1 MTGSLSLIWLQT
13 RMVWHTFMGWY
24 HFFPAVVH
32 GQTIKV
38 VPHKRAWGTTVI
50 FFYRG
55 IVQRMGFMARI

>member
-1 MTGSLSLIWLQT
+1 
-13 RMVWHTFMGWY
+13 MVGHTFMGWY